1 MTVENGVTPIP
12 PSAFYTA
19 ETRHLAANLGT
30 ELFLSIVFLSSFH
43 KFYYYLLTYTA
54 I

>member
-30 ELFLSIVFLSSFH
+30 ELFLSIVFLSFH
-43 KFYYYLLTYTA
+43 NFYYYLLTCTA